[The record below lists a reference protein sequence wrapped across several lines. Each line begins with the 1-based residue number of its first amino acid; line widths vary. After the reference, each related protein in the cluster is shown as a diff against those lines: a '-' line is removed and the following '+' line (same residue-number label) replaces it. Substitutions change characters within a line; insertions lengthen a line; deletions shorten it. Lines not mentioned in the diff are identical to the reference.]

1 MALIVL
7 APILLLLV
15 SSVLLC
21 HGQPPANRQF
31 GGIFRFRLGF
41 AQLAVER
48 VQDLMDRLEAFV
60 GRRFR
65 GNFGYFAGRSVGFV
79 VEYANNA
86 YVRVRVWLYNRAYTE
101 NADICSVAPG
111 RASLPGGDLLDS
123 VGRMIATIRAEL
135 LDVARTRSW
144 FGRVNIVLGYFG
156 IEYEFQGT
164 PFDSDP
170 GDRPEGD
177 GGSSGELLGFDRT
190 DFLVHPV
197 STVVG
202 LGVDPDAGNCW
213 VFATSLVGGSH
224 PQGSTLPE
232 GNSLVS
238 PSMEFRLSMEAGCDL
253 VVRRSHSG
261 EIVRRIV
268 RGRDQA
274 CVLSLWKNGVL
285 LVSGSRVVILKTK
298 TNYGSKHSYG
308 LAMENDG
315 HARLYMTD
323 LVKQIWSTE
332 HI

>member
-1 MALIVL
+1 MVL
-7 APILLLLV
+7 LVAASILILLM
-15 SSVLLC
+15 SFDLC

-31 GGIFRFRLGF
+31 GGIFRWRLGF
-41 AQLAVER
+41 AQLAVEH
-48 VQDLMDRLEAFV
+48 VEDLMNRLEAFV

-79 VEYANNA
+79 VEYANDA
-86 YVRVRVWLYNRAYTE
+86 YVRVRVWLYSLAFTE
-101 NADICSVAPG
+101 NSDVCSIAPS

-135 LDVARTRSW
+135 LDVGRTQRW
-144 FGRVNIVLGYFG
+144 FGEVNIVLGYFG
-156 IEYEFQGT
+156 IEYQFQET
-164 PFDSDP
+164 PFNSNPD
-170 GDRPEGD
+170 DRPEGG

-190 DFLVHPV
+190 NFLVHPV

-238 PSMEFRLSMEAGCDL
+238 PSREFRLSMEAGCDL
-253 VVRRSHSG
+253 VVRRIHSG

-268 RGRDQA
+268 RGRDQV

-285 LVSGSRVVILKTK
+285 VVSESRVVILKTK

-315 HARLYMTD
+315 HARLYMTN
-323 LVKQIWSTE
+323 LAKQIWSTE